1 MKKSVLFSFHVGY
14 WFVLYAGINLFN
26 SLNDIDILIIV
37 NPEKASHALLKLSD
51 MMRYMLYNANT
62 DKVEL
67 TQETAYLQ
75 QYVSLQ
81 HLRLPNPDLVELQIR
96 LQLHPIF
103 IAPCFLFH
111 LLRMLNTHNRQNK
124 YT

>member
-51 MMRYMLYNANT
+51 MMRYILYNANT

-67 TQETAYLQ
+67 TKERAKFKQ
-75 QYVSLQ
+75 
-81 HLRLPNPDLVELQIR
+81 
-96 LQLHPIF
+96 
-103 IAPCFLFH
+103 
-111 LLRMLNTHNRQNK
+111 
-124 YT
+124 